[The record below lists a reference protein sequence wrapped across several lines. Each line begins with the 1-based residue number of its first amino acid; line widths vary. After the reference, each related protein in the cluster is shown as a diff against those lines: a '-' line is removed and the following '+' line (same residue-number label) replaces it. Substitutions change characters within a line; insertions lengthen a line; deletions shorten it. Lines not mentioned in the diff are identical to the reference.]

1 MKSNKSHTPSENRVS
16 RAIVALLENPSVEK
30 AAAAI
35 NVSPVTM
42 WRWMQQTDFQARLR
56 LARRRAYSQ
65 CVGRLQQASSAA
77 VGTLLRVM
85 TDQAVPAGSRVR
97 AADSVLDH
105 AARAIEIEPRRGNLW
120 VIVGSAGR
128 LTEESEK
135 LTAGGIKGPLLLL

>member
-65 CVGRLQQASSAA
+65 CVGRLQQASSA
-77 VGTLLRVM
+77 VGTLPRIM
-85 TDQAVPAGSRVR
+85 TDLAVPAGSRVR

-105 AARAIEIEPRRGNLW
+105 AARAIEIDDLDARISDLER
-120 VIVGSAGR
+120 AA
-128 LTEESEK
+128 EK
-135 LTAGGIKGPLLLL
+135 STLEIE

>member
-77 VGTLLRVM
+77 VGTLPRIM
-85 TDQAVPAGSRVR
+85 TDLAVPAGSRVR

-105 AARAIEIEPRRGNLW
+105 AARAIEIDDLDARISDLER
-120 VIVGSAGR
+120 AA
-128 LTEESEK
+128 EK
-135 LTAGGIKGPLLLL
+135 STLEIE

>member
-1 MKSNKSHTPSENRVS
+1 MQSNKSHKPSESRVS

-30 AAAAI
+30 AAGAI
-35 NVSPVTM
+35 GVSPVTM

-97 AADSVLDH
+97 AADSVLDR
-105 AARAIEIEPRRGNLW
+105 AARAIEIDDLDARISDLER
-120 VIVGSAGR
+120 AA
-128 LTEESEK
+128 EK
-135 LTAGGIKGPLLLL
+135 STLEIE

>member
-1 MKSNKSHTPSENRVS
+1 MKSNKSPTPSEHRVS

-35 NVSPVTM
+35 GVSPVTM
-42 WRWMQQTDFQARLR
+42 WRWLQRTDFQARLR

-105 AARAIEIEPRRGNLW
+105 AARAIEIDDLDARISDLER
-120 VIVGSAGR
+120 AA
-128 LTEESEK
+128 EK
-135 LTAGGIKGPLLLL
+135 STLEIE